1 VWRVIDKKTAAILAL
16 LVLLVITG
24 IGWFSASLRPHG
36 RIPYDNTY
44 KWTEFFRGYEAYLDQ
59 RIFCSVLSGS
69 SMEPTISNGDAVLW
83 VEVDNKA
90 ELKVGV
96 IIIYEHPTYTGHP
109 LVAHRIIEVEMQ
121 DGGYRFRTQ
130 GDNLSEP
137 DRHWILDGN
146 VQGLVIGVMYAAE

>member
-1 VWRVIDKKTAAILAL
+1 MIDKKTAAILAL

-36 RIPYDNTY
+36 RI
-44 KWTEFFRGYEAYLDQ
+44 EFFRGYKVYLDQ

-90 ELKVGV
+90 ELKVDD